1 MTTAPPAAA
10 FAQTNRRMIALLVA
24 FGVSLAMLVAPTPA
38 HAAATLNIKTANT
51 WAGRMLATLNAERKA
66 HHLPALRMNS
76 RLIRSAHVHN
86 GAMAKRNTMSHQLP
100 GEPYFATR
108 ISQAGYRW
116 VAAGENIGWNSDESD
131 GGLQTL
137 EREMYNEKPPM
148 DGHRQNI
155 LNRTY
160 REVGIDVYFDW
171 AHHKMWYTQDFG
183 RAA

>member
-1 MTTAPPAAA
+1 
-10 FAQTNRRMIALLVA
+10 
-24 FGVSLAMLVAPTPA
+24 
-38 HAAATLNIKTANT
+38 
-51 WAGRMLATLNAERKA
+51 MLATLNAERKA

-100 GEPYFATR
+100 GEAFFATR

-137 EREMYNEKPPM
+137 ERADVQREAADGRSPAEHPEPP
-148 DGHRQNI
+148 
-155 LNRTY
+155 Y